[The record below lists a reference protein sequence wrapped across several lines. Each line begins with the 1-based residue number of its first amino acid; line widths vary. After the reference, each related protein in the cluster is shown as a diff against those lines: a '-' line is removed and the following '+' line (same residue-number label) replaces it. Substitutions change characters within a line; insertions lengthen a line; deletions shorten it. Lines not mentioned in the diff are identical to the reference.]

1 MSTATQKVPLLHA
14 LTPAAESSRGDI
26 LQYNHLA
33 PTVATY
39 APTDASRWREFLA
52 AEPGSLEEISAA
64 RQLANLYMLMGL
76 QALHQTTTPESA
88 TLWSERYTDAS
99 TQIYSVPSGEVAR
112 HLEVDGFEPSKELY
126 ETAEQVRDYLY
137 GEYADVFACADE
149 AVLPEFLTPRAVQQ
163 VFRDVLQTLSDYHD
177 SDWREWSVVVDSAK
191 DSLSV
196 SGKSKQI
203 IIGGKRRNMPITELH
218 GLIAHEILVHA
229 QCSLNGHKVSHL
241 LGTGLPGYLEA
252 EEGFGIFE
260 EFALT
265 GKIPQKM
272 IDRYTD
278 IAYALGELD
287 GEPHTRQETLER
299 VIVREQQ
306 RSPEK
311 SLQDIED
318 GAYPHVNRIYR
329 GSLGNEHIGIF
340 TKDIAYYNGFMETI
354 AFFAQARQRAIPI
367 GETMQ
372 FRMSGCFNPSDQTH
386 CDYIKTHHRKARG
399 IR

>member
-14 LTPAAESSRGDI
+14 LTPAAESSRSDT
-26 LQYNHLA
+26 LRYHHLE
-33 PTVATY
+33 PTVAKY
-39 APTDASRWREFLA
+39 APTDTSRWREFLA
-52 AEPGSLEEISAA
+52 AEPGSLEEVSVA

-76 QALHQTTTPESA
+76 QALHQTITPESA

-112 HLEVDGFEPSKELY
+112 NLEVDGFEPSRELY
-126 ETAEQVRDYLY
+126 EIAEQMRDYLY
-137 GEYADVFACADE
+137 SEYADVFACTDE
-149 AVLPEFLTPRAVQQ
+149 ATLPEFLSPRDVKQ
-163 VFRDVLQTLSDYHD
+163 VFQDVLQTLSDHHD
-177 SDWREWSVVVDSAK
+177 TDWREWSVVVDNTK

-203 IIGGKRRNMPITELH
+203 IIGGKRRDMPREELH
-218 GLIAHEILVHA
+218 GLIAHEVLVHA
-229 QCSLNGHKVSHL
+229 QCSLNGHKVSEL

-252 EEGFGIFE
+252 EEGLGMLM

-287 GEPHTRQETLER
+287 GAAHTRQETLER
-299 VIVREQQ
+299 AIVREQK
-306 RSPEK
+306 RSPER

-318 GAYPHVNRIYR
+318 IVYPHVNRIYR
-329 GSLGNEHIGIF
+329 GSLGNEHIAVF
-340 TKDIAYYNGFMETI
+340 TKDIAYYNGFMET
-354 AFFAQARQRAIPI
+354 AAYFAQARQHNIPI
-367 GETMQ
+367 AETMK
-372 FRMSGCFNPSDQTH
+372 FRLGGCFNPSDQTH
-386 CDYIKTHHRKARG
+386 CDYIKTHQKKAG
-399 IR
+399 GVH